1 MAFIIFIWG
10 FSMKVQL
17 KNKAANCRAYGL
29 EFDYEGIAEA
39 KPEIVESL
47 IDSGA
52 LTEIKPAKKAK
63 K

>member
-1 MAFIIFIWG
+1 
-10 FSMKVQL
+10 MKVQL

-29 EFDYEGIAEA
+29 EFDCEGAAEA
-39 KPEIVESL
+39 RPEIVESL

-52 LTEIKPAKKAK
+52 LTEVKSAKKAK